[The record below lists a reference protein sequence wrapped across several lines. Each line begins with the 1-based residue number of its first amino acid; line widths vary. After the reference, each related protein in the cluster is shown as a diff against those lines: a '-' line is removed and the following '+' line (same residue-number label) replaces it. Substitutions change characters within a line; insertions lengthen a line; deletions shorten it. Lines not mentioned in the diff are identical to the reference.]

1 MTSKD
6 RTVENIIE
14 CSKDINLP
22 VWLSISCAIN
32 EDENILMHG
41 YQESITNSKAKFYD
55 TLENS
60 LSKFSKMHEG
70 PILVAHSDIKV
81 TGEAVKILKK
91 VHKGIVGAYP
101 NNGYFEKPHWKL
113 INDISPS
120 KYLEEAKNWVSN
132 GAQII
137 GGCCGVGPDKIN
149 AISVLK

>member
-1 MTSKD
+1 MCIRDS
-6 RTVENIIE
+6 
-14 CSKDINLP
+14 
-22 VWLSISCAIN
+22 
-32 EDENILMHG
+32 
-41 YQESITNSKAKFYD
+41 
-55 TLENS
+55 
-60 LSKFSKMHEG
+60 
-70 PILVAHSDIKV
+70 
-81 TGEAVKILKK
+81 
-91 VHKGIVGAYP
+91 P